1 MYMIK
6 IIFTIDENQDSRN
19 WDRVFA
25 IKNLPYGLI
34 KKRGSIKNKKIKDF
48 SGEELKELQTAKKK
62 LEKYFN
68 KDGQAFFKVIEK
80 ITARP
85 IYTKE
90 FYASF
95 TSAGLRPYDTKNNWF
110 MVSATE
116 DFSRQLT
123 GICHE
128 LLHLQVSHYYGVYCL
143 KNGLNEKQFLDLN
156 EALTFLLNESKFKK
170 YSLMKDGGYPKH
182 KNLRKNLAKFWGE
195 NKDFKKL
202 IDNAIEKIKNSS
214 ELKS

>member
-1 MYMIK
+1 MIK
-6 IIFTIDENQDSRN
+6 IIFKIYENQDSKN
-19 WDRVFA
+19 WDRLMA

-34 KKRGSIKNKKIKDF
+34 KKKGSIKNKKIKDF
-48 SGEELKELQTAKKK
+48 SGEELKELQIAKKK

-68 KDGQAFFKVIEK
+68 KDGQVIFKVIEK

-90 FYASF
+90 FHASF

-128 LLHLQVSHYYGVYCL
+128 LLHLQVSHYYKGYCL
-143 KNGLNEKQFLDLN
+143 KNDLNEKQFSDLN
-156 EALTFLLNESKFKK
+156 ESLTFLLNEPEFKK
-170 YSLMKDGGYPKH
+170 YSLMKDRGYPKH
-182 KNLRKNLAKFWGE
+182 KNLRKSLVKFWAE

-202 IDNAIEKIKNSS
+202 IDNAIEKIKNSP